1 MRTNGTAPPEAP
13 ADDNFTP
20 DEQEVADQLHALGRL
35 SESEWRQLDAGRVER
50 RARVL
55 GDRRRSVAVRAAVH
69 SVAASMLAG
78 LALYLWTDGTTWI
91 AVLGAVVAPL
101 ALHGA
106 VMVSLMVLRREQ

>member
-1 MRTNGTAPPEAP
+1 MRTNGTAPPAAP
-13 ADDNFTP
+13 VEDNFTP
-20 DEQEVADQLHALGRL
+20 EEQEIADQLRALGKL
-35 SESEWRQLDAGRVER
+35 SDAEWRQLDAGRAER

-55 GDRRRSVAVRAAVH
+55 GDRRRSVAVRAVVH

-91 AVLGAVVAPL
+91 AILGAVVAPL

-106 VMVSLMVLRREQ
+106 VMVSLTILRREQ